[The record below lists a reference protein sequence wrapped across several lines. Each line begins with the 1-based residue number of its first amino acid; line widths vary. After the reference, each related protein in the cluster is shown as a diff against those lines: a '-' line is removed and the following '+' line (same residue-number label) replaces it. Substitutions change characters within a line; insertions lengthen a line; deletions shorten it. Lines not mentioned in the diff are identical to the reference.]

1 MKTFFFAVAFLFC
14 NSLLIAQSTGPQ
26 AAETN
31 QNAPG
36 QDLQKFQQLIA
47 QSEQAYTQGDFQQAA
62 NYAET
67 AVEVAEGLHNLS
79 YSALAL
85 HHQGKALLK
94 IGGNRRGNGINLL
107 ERSIQLAKVKKNISL
122 ALANL
127 ELLRGVAHFRG
138 KDREVA
144 KIEQQMAELGGLP
157 VVNLASSPVVTDAK
171 TSAKEDNQRVVA
183 ELSNLA
189 DELATQSKQ
198 NNQSAQIAATL
209 SKERQ
214 QLMAL
219 IGTQQTA
226 ISSMSEKQA
235 KDQLMIA
242 RQSKL
247 VDSLNYEKQI
257 TSMELANKEN
267 EIQRKN
273 SEIELKNSQ
282 RNLILALSSIIFI
295 IAAGV
300 YNRYRNM
307 KTHNVVLEEKNKI
320 IQEER
325 QRSENLLLNIL
336 PVSVAEELK
345 RRGHA
350 DTRSYE
356 RATVLFSDFKNFTRI
371 SEMLTP
377 EELVKELDYCFKGF
391 DKIITKYGLEKIK
404 TIGDAYMCAGG
415 LPDPNTGH
423 PVKVVHAA
431 LEIQQFLG
439 KLKAQREKEKRPF
452 FEARV
457 GIHTGPLIAGV
468 VGDIKFAY
476 DIWGDTVNV
485 AARMES
491 SSEPGKVNIS
501 AATYNLVK
509 DEFNCDYRG
518 KIEVKNKGEVDMYFV
533 QN

>member
-1 MKTFFFAVAFLFC
+1 MKITFLFAALLMF
-14 NSLLIAQSTGPQ
+14 SSFLIAQSTGPQ
-26 AAETN
+26 AAEAN
-31 QNAPG
+31 QNTAN
-36 QDLQKFQQLIA
+36 QDLQKFQQLIS
-47 QSEQAYTQGDFQQAA
+47 QSEQSYNSGDFQQAA

-67 AVEVAEGLHNLS
+67 AVEVSESLHNLS
-79 YSALAL
+79 YTALAL
-85 HHQGKALLK
+85 HHQGKAMIKLS
-94 IGGNRRGNGINLL
+94 GGKRNGAVSIL
-107 ERSIQLAKVKKNISL
+107 ERSTQLAKLKKNIPL

-127 ELLRGVAHFRG
+127 ELLRGIANYRG
-138 KDREVA
+138 KDREVV
-144 KIEQQMAELGGLP
+144 KIEQQMAELSGQP
-157 VVNLASSPVVTDAK
+157 VVPLAPPIVADNRPSN
-171 TSAKEDNQRVVA
+171 KEENQRIST

-189 DELATQSKQ
+189 EELANQSKQ
-198 NNQSAQIAATL
+198 TNQSAQVAATL
-209 SKERQ
+209 SLERQ
-214 QLMAL
+214 KLMSL
-219 IGTQQTA
+219 ISTQQSA

-242 RQSKL
+242 RQGKI

-257 TSMELANKEN
+257 TTMELINKEN

-273 SEIELKNSQ
+273 SEIALKNTQ
-282 RNLILALSSIIFI
+282 RNLFLAISAFVLIL
-295 IAAGV
+295 AAGV
-300 YNRYRNM
+300 YNRYRNI

-336 PVSVAEELK
+336 PFSVAEELK
-345 RRGHA
+345 KRGHA

-371 SEMLTP
+371 SELLTP
-377 EELVKELDYCFKGF
+377 EELVKELDFCFKGF

-415 LPDPNTGH
+415 LPDPNSGH
-423 PVKVVHAA
+423 PIKVVQAA
-431 LEIQQFLG
+431 LEIQHFLAD
-439 KLKAQREKEKRPF
+439 LKTQREREKRPY

-501 AATYNLVK
+501 AATYNFVK
-509 DEFNCDYRG
+509 DQFNCDYRG